1 MIVISVKLYPRAGRD
16 EKNSENDG
24 KRQIAFHGW
33 ADFFWRTA
41 ILRTRSVFSNLFC
54 RDVPSPM
61 GRVSLG
67 RKRRPIMQRR
77 KICREEIAIRRTV
90 FLVAAGRDSS
100 PVFSAE
106 SNKGPPGILP
116 KRPKTGLTGR
126 AGRHH
131 SVHVRSKYF
140 EKSEKKACHASKT
153 SVILTAKPNQTQWR
167 N

>member
-1 MIVISVKLYPRAGRD
+1 MAGQIFFENGNLAHALRVFQSLLPRCP
-16 EKNSENDG
+16 KPDG
-24 KRQIAFHGW
+24 PRVVRPEA
-33 ADFFWRTA
+33 
-41 ILRTRSVFSNLFC
+41 RSDNA
-54 RDVPSPM
+54 
-61 GRVSLG
+61 
-67 RKRRPIMQRR
+67 KTR

-131 SVHVRSKYF
+131 SVYVRSKYF
-140 EKSEKKACHASKT
+140 KKSEKKACHASKT